1 MRLIRTFTAGAA
13 AISTVLLGGSQALA
27 APSAPADTATS
38 TSVAAPAA
46 APAVAA
52 RAVAAPAVAAPGAD
66 FTGIAALSN
75 CSASL
80 VRYAESLSTDR
91 ALVLTNGHCYEG
103 GFLAPGQVLVNRS
116 STRSITLLRPDSS
129 RAGTVRARRIIYG
142 TMTKTDMLVYEV
154 NESYSSIRSRLNVT
168 PLTLAKQ
175 SPAPGAGMAVVS
187 GYWKRIYTCS
197 VQAIVPQ
204 LREGDWTWQNSI
216 KYRQPGCEVIG
227 GTSGS
232 PVVSTST
239 GQVIGVNNT
248 TNEDGQRCT
257 VNNPCE
263 VDASGNVTVDQG
275 AGYGQ
280 QTWWI
285 YTCLSPTR
293 SIDLTRAGCQLPR
306 PAGS

>member
-1 MRLIRTFTAGAA
+1 MKLFRTLLAATAAV
-13 AISTVLLGGSQALA
+13 TTTLLGTSSAQA
-27 APSAPADTATS
+27 
-38 TSVAAPAA
+38 VE
-46 APAVAA
+46 PAVQ
-52 RAVAAPAVAAPGAD
+52 APGAD

-80 VRYAESLSTDR
+80 VRFAESASTDK

-103 GFLAPGQVLVNRS
+103 GFLEPGQVLVNRA

-129 RAGTVRARRIIYG
+129 RAGTVRASRILFG
-142 TMTKTDMLVYEV
+142 TMTKTDMIVYQV
-154 NESYSSIRSRLNVT
+154 NETYASIKSRLNVS

-175 SPAPGAGMAVVS
+175 GPANGAGLAVVS

-197 VQAIVPQ
+197 VQATIPQ

-216 KYRQPGCEVIG
+216 KYQQPGCETIG

-239 GQVIGVNNT
+239 GEVIGINNT
-248 TNEDGQRCT
+248 GNEDGERCT

-263 VDASGNVTVDQG
+263 VDADGNITVEQG
-275 AGYGQ
+275 AAYGQ
-280 QTWWI
+280 QTWWL
-285 YTCLSPTR
+285 YTCLTASRT
-293 SIDLTRAGCQLPR
+293 IDLNKAGCELPK
-306 PAGS
+306 PAARH

>member
-1 MRLIRTFTAGAA
+1 MKLFRTLLAA
-13 AISTVLLGGSQALA
+13 SAAVTTTLLGTSAAQA
-27 APSAPADTATS
+27 
-38 TSVAAPAA
+38 VE
-46 APAVAA
+46 PAVQ
-52 RAVAAPAVAAPGAD
+52 APGAD

-80 VRYAESLSTDR
+80 VRYAESASTDK

-103 GFLAPGQVLVNRS
+103 GFLQPGQVLVNRA

-129 RAGTVRARRIIYG
+129 RAGTVRAARILFG
-142 TMTKTDMLVYEV
+142 TMTKTDMIVYEV
-154 NESYSSIRSRLNVT
+154 NETYASIKSRLNVS

-175 SPAPGAGMAVVS
+175 GPANGAGMAVVS

-197 VQAIVPQ
+197 VQATIPQ

-216 KYRQPGCEVIG
+216 KYEQPGCETIG

-239 GQVIGVNNT
+239 GEVIGINNT
-248 TNEDGQRCT
+248 GNEDGERCT

-263 VDASGNVTVDQG
+263 VDADGNVTVEQG
-275 AGYGQ
+275 AAYGQ
-280 QTWWI
+280 QTWWL
-285 YTCLSPTR
+285 YTCLTATR
-293 SIDLTRAGCQLPR
+293 TIDLNKAGCELPK
-306 PAGS
+306 PAARH